1 VLDNLYSAQVPD
13 KFQMVLDME
22 EGTLAFLVEGHY
34 LGIAHSGLRGKKLHV
49 IVRWGSIRHFGIVRI
64 LTQMKKRISEYCSKG
79 DFLKK
84 LWRFRGFFTQN
95 CT

>member
-1 VLDNLYSAQVPD
+1 MPD

-49 IVRWGSIRHFGIVRI
+49 IVR
-64 LTQMKKRISEYCSKG
+64 
-79 DFLKK
+79 
-84 LWRFRGFFTQN
+84 
-95 CT
+95 

>member
-1 VLDNLYSAQVPD
+1 VPD

-49 IVRWGSIRHFGIVRI
+49 IVRWASVEHPASNG
-64 LTQMKKRISEYCSKG
+64 L
-79 DFLKK
+79 
-84 LWRFRGFFTQN
+84 FR
-95 CT
+95 CCPDP

>member
-1 VLDNLYSAQVPD
+1 MPD

-49 IVRWGSIRHFGIVRI
+49 IVRWGWGHITIRHPMVSVLSGSSNP
-64 LTQMKKRISEYCSKG
+64 LSHMQKPTNPDPDSNEKA
-79 DFLKK
+79 DF
-84 LWRFRGFFTQN
+84 
-95 CT
+95 

>member
-1 VLDNLYSAQVPD
+1 MPD

-49 IVRWGSIRHFGIVRI
+49 IVRWEGNLTIRHFGVVRI
-64 LTQMKKRISEYCSKG
+64 LTQMKKRMPE
-79 DFLKK
+79 FV
-84 LWRFRGFFTQN
+84 
-95 CT
+95 